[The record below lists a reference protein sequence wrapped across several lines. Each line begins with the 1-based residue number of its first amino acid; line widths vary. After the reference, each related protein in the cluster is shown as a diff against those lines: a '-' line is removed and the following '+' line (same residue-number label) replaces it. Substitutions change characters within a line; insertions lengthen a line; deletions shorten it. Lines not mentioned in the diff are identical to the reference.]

1 MMIQIFGLNLFI
13 KVQLHNSKW
22 YSDKNVIFLNACE
35 FHELLLHI
43 DKRKWQLFE
52 YVVGDLFPAGLISSM
67 FVL

>member
-13 KVQLHNSKW
+13 KEQLHNSKW

-52 YVVGDLFPAGLISSM
+52 
-67 FVL
+67 